1 MKVSL
6 NVFNQTK
13 VSFLCDIGHTMAN
26 IFYSCKSSSSSQA
39 QLELQPL
46 PKFFGTKTVWYQFFI
61 QILFDSITLWHE
73 NFFDIKFLLPKFFLP
88 KYFLTQQKIWPKH
101 FLTQFFLPKNFW
113 SKSFVVNQKHFDWP
127 KKSFDLIN
135 FWQKK
140 MLTQNRFDPD
150 IFLAK
155 IFFFTQYLFL
165 NQNVFDPK
173 FFLTTNCF
181 LFELNF

>member
-101 FLTQFFLPKNFW
+101 FWPNFFYQKIFGQNLLLLTKNILT
-113 SKSFVVNQKHFDWP
+113 DP